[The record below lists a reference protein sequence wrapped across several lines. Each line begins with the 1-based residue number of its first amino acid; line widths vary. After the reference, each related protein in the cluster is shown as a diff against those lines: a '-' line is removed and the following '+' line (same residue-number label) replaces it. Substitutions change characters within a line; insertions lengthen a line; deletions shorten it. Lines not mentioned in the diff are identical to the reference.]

1 MIIGEVRRYLRDN
14 NTIRVSRSV
23 RDLAYRALQVKERLL
38 LTTNTEP
45 TVEIIA
51 KELDESPEAV
61 SSALESIMEPISLYD
76 PVYNDGGDSI
86 YVMDQIK
93 DENNTDEAW
102 LEDIA
107 LKEAMR
113 HLSEREKRE
122 SP

>member
-51 KELDESPEAV
+51 KEL
-61 SSALESIMEPISLYD
+61 
-76 PVYNDGGDSI
+76 
-86 YVMDQIK
+86 
-93 DENNTDEAW
+93 
-102 LEDIA
+102 
-107 LKEAMR
+107 
-113 HLSEREKRE
+113 EK
-122 SP
+122 SGFKATKINYKTGQLDLVLQM